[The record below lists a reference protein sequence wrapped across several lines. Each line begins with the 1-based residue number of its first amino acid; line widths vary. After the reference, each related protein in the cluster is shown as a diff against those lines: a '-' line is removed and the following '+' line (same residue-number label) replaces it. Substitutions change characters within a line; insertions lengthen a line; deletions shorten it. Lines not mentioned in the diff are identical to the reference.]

1 MNTAHAAAPRQ
12 PGPHVDLIYFDA
24 GGGHRASAL
33 ALKEVI
39 EQRQRP
45 WQVRL
50 VNLREVLEPIDF
62 IRRLTGVR
70 VRNVYNGM
78 PQHPLTIL
86 LRPLLPI
93 IPLLIPPPPSPQHAL
108 LARS

>member
-1 MNTAHAAAPRQ
+1 MNPAHTAAPRQ
-12 PGPHVDLIYFDA
+12 PSPHVDLIYFDA

-62 IRRLTGVR
+62 IRRLTACESR
-70 VRNVYNGM
+70 MFTTACSSITSR
-78 PQHPLTIL
+78 L
-86 LRPLLPI
+86 
-93 IPLLIPPPPSPQHAL
+93 AL
-108 LARS
+108 GPCCRSCTS

>member
-12 PGPHVDLIYFDA
+12 PSPHVDLIYFDA

-45 WQVRL
+45 WQIRL
-50 VNLREVLEPIDF
+50 VNLREELEPIDF
-62 IRRLTGVR
+62 IRRLTSVR
-70 VRNVYNGM
+70 DENLYNGM
-78 PQHPLTIL
+78 LKHHLTIGVG
-86 LRPLLPI
+86 PILPI
-93 IPLLIPPPPSPQHAL
+93 LHRLVRRIHSHK
-108 LARS
+108 